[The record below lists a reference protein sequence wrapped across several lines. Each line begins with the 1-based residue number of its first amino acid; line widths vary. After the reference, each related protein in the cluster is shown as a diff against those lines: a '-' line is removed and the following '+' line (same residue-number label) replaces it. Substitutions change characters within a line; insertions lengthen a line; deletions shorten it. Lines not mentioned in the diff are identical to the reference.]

1 MKKNLIVRQEYNKEC
16 GSACLLSIIRYY
28 GGNVSMESLVELTKT
43 DKFGTNFYNLS
54 EASYTVGL
62 ASKCYKVVNITN
74 LFEIDRPFI
83 TQIIIN
89 NFTHFVVVYKVTKE
103 KITIMDPGR
112 GKVIIN
118 TNNFLD
124 TWPGYIMLFEPLGK
138 LPLIKDNNY
147 LKEVIVKTLFNNKK
161 IILNI
166 FLLSII
172 FTLVTCISS
181 FYLNII
187 IDKTI
192 GKEVNNLILV
202 SVIFGLIEVVRCLT
216 DYSRYELLLYL
227 NQKLDLSMII
237 NTFNKILLLPY
248 NYYKNK
254 TTGEILSR
262 INDLI
267 CVRNLL
273 SKIIIVVFLDLIVT
287 LTSGI
292 ILFNISKKMFLI
304 LIIIIISYL
313 IILMFFRPLIIKLTN
328 LNQDNNAKLN
338 SFLIENITGYE
349 TIKGLN
355 IESIIKNKFSKFYCH
370 FLEDGLTYD
379 KVCNL
384 ENFLKN
390 LINGIGV
397 VLVIFIGINE
407 VNSSNISLGLFLTFY
422 FLMGYF
428 SNPIKNIL
436 DLNRDY
442 YYAKNSLKRM
452 NNLLDVDSIKLL
464 TNHLTLIGNISIK
477 NLSFSYN
484 KHNIILEDIS
494 IKISCGEKILILG
507 SSGSGKSTLLKIL
520 YKYYSV
526 PRDKVSI
533 NDYDIN
539 DLLLGDIRS
548 NISYIS
554 QNEILYT
561 DTIKNNILLDRDIE
575 YNDFIKCCKMTFVD
589 DVIKDRFLG
598 YDTMLEENGTN
609 ISGGERQRII
619 LARTL
624 LRNSKIIL
632 IDEGFSEIDV
642 NTERKILKNIFKY
655 YKDKT
660 ILIVSHR
667 TDNIDLYDKVISLNK
682 GKVTEVVEKEVNYG

>member
-1 MKKNLIVRQEYNKEC
+1 
-16 GSACLLSIIRYY
+16 
-28 GGNVSMESLVELTKT
+28 
-43 DKFGTNFYNLS
+43 
-54 EASYTVGL
+54 
-62 ASKCYKVVNITN
+62 
-74 LFEIDRPFI
+74 
-83 TQIIIN
+83 
-89 NFTHFVVVYKVTKE
+89 
-103 KITIMDPGR
+103 
-112 GKVIIN
+112 
-118 TNNFLD
+118 
-124 TWPGYIMLFEPLGK
+124 
-138 LPLIKDNNY
+138 
-147 LKEVIVKTLFNNKK
+147 
-161 IILNI
+161 
-166 FLLSII
+166 
-172 FTLVTCISS
+172 
-181 FYLNII
+181 
-187 IDKTI
+187 
-192 GKEVNNLILV
+192 
-202 SVIFGLIEVVRCLT
+202 
-216 DYSRYELLLYL
+216 
-227 NQKLDLSMII
+227 
-237 NTFNKILLLPY
+237 
-248 NYYKNK
+248 
-254 TTGEILSR
+254 
-262 INDLI
+262 
-267 CVRNLL
+267 
-273 SKIIIVVFLDLIVT
+273 
-287 LTSGI
+287 
-292 ILFNISKKMFLI
+292 
-304 LIIIIISYL
+304 
-313 IILMFFRPLIIKLTN
+313 MFFRPLIIKLTN